1 MRTLKLAAAAVTAL
15 ALAAPVAMAG
25 SFPVLSGTQKEMA
38 NGTYAAQVHWSNSPV
53 ASVISGQGKS

>member
-25 SFPVLSGTQKEMA
+25 TPLSGSQKA
-38 NGTYAAQVHWSNSPV
+38 ISNGLYGPQVTATTSAIP
-53 ASVISGQGKS
+53 SVISGQGKS